1 MAARTA
7 GKGLSRAPAGAWLG
21 VVGSGGDG
29 LRGIVV
35 GRLGWYTGAHQTFV
49 RTTLFLCIFV
59 KCTSL
64 KVMII
69 QSYSISSAQSSDAFI
84 QEWPLTHTETQ

>member
-29 LRGIVV
+29 LRGTVV

-49 RTTLFLCIFV
+49 RTTVFLCIFV
-59 KCTSL
+59 KCTSYVCFERSETAAGFSVL
-64 KVMII
+64 DLE
-69 QSYSISSAQSSDAFI
+69 STDAQ
-84 QEWPLTHTETQ
+84 

>member
-29 LRGIVV
+29 LRGTVV

-49 RTTLFLCIFV
+49 RTTVFLCIFV

-64 KVMII
+64 KV
-69 QSYSISSAQSSDAFI
+69 S
-84 QEWPLTHTETQ
+84 P

>member
-29 LRGIVV
+29 LRGTVV

-49 RTTLFLCIFV
+49 RTTVFLCIFV

-64 KVMII
+64 KVM
-69 QSYSISSAQSSDAFI
+69 SST
-84 QEWPLTHTETQ
+84 L

>member
-29 LRGIVV
+29 LRGTVV

-49 RTTLFLCIFV
+49 RTTVFLCIFCEMHEF
-59 KCTSL
+59 KCLVSRQVTDDGVSL
-64 KVMII
+64 YFCEMHEFKKV
-69 QSYSISSAQSSDAFI
+69 S
-84 QEWPLTHTETQ
+84 